1 MMLTKWVRFLIVAN
15 VAAYVWSSL
24 YPDQAGSFALV
35 PALVLREPWTIVTYM
50 FLHANL
56 GHILFNMLGLFFFGP
71 QVEQR
76 LGGRR
81 FLILYFVSGLSGALA
96 SIVLTPHVAIIGAS
110 AAVFGVFLA
119 FAQFWPHAQV
129 LIWGI
134 IPVQARVLIV
144 IMTVLSLLGG
154 TTRVFEPNVAHF
166 AHLGGFVGG
175 WLVLRWYGTR
185 SRASRLRQL
194 QHAPAPPPSS
204 APSPASLERW
214 KRIALDKL
222 HPVNRE
228 EVEKVLGKAERL
240 GAASLTVEERE
251 FLDRISAAQ

>member
-1 MMLTKWVRFLIVAN
+1 MNLTKWVRFLLVAN
-15 VAAYVWSSL
+15 IAAYVWRVL
-24 YPDQAGSFALV
+24 YPDQAEAFVLV
-35 PALVLREPWTIVTYM
+35 PVLLLLRPWTLVTYM

-56 GHILFNMLGLFFFGP
+56 SHILFNMLGLFFFGP

-81 FLILYFVSGLSGALA
+81 FLILYFVSGLTGALA
-96 SIVLTPHVAIIGAS
+96 SIVLTPHVAIVGAS
-110 AAVFGVFLA
+110 AAIFGVFLA

-144 IMTVLSLLGG
+144 IMTVMSLLGG
-154 TTRVFEPNVAHF
+154 TTRAFEPNVAHF
-166 AHLGGFVGG
+166 AHLGGFLGG
-175 WLVLRWYGTR
+175 WLVLRWYGMR
-185 SRASRLRQL
+185 SRTARLRQL
-194 QHAPAPPPSS
+194 QDAPPPHPSA
-204 APSPASLERW
+204 APSPVNVERW
-214 KRIALDKL
+214 KRIALDRL

-228 EVEKVLGKAERL
+228 EVEKVLGKANRL

-251 FLDRISAAQ
+251 FLDRISAM

>member
-1 MMLTKWVRFLIVAN
+1 MSLTKWVRFLIVAN
-15 VAAYVWSSL
+15 VAAYIWRL
-24 YPDQAGSFALV
+24 AYPDQAAAFVLV
-35 PALVLREPWTIVTYM
+35 PAYVLRQPWTLVTYM
-50 FLHANL
+50 FLHANF

-76 LGGRR
+76 LGGRH
-81 FLILYFVSGLSGALA
+81 FLVLYFVSGLSGAIA
-96 SIVLTPHVAIIGAS
+96 SIVLSPRAGVLGAS

-144 IMTVLSLLGG
+144 IMTVMSLLGG

-175 WLVLRWYGTR
+175 WLVLRWYGMR
-185 SRASRLRQL
+185 SRTARLRQM
-194 QHAPAPPPSS
+194 QTAPVPRPSS

-240 GAASLTVEERE
+240 GAASLTLEERE
-251 FLDRISAAQ
+251 FLDRISAM

>member
-1 MMLTKWVRFLIVAN
+1 MSLTKWVRVLLVAN
-15 VAAYVWSSL
+15 VAAYVWKL
-24 YPDQAGSFALV
+24 AYPEQVLAFVLV
-35 PALVLREPWTIVTYM
+35 PTLVLRQPWTLVTYM

-81 FLILYFVSGLSGALA
+81 FLILYFVSGLAGALA

-110 AAVFGVFLA
+110 AAIFGVFLA

-134 IPVQARVLIV
+134 IPVQARVLII
-144 IMTVLSLLGG
+144 IMTVMSLLGG
-154 TTRVFEPNVAHF
+154 TTRLIEPNVAHF

-175 WLVLRWYGTR
+175 WLVLRWFGMR
-185 SRASRLRQL
+185 SRTARLQQL
-194 QHAPAPPPSS
+194 QNAPVPRAPAVPI
-204 APSPASLERW
+204 AASLERW
-214 KRIALDKL
+214 KGIALDQL

-228 EVEKVLGKAERL
+228 EVEKVLGKVDRL

-251 FLDRISAAQ
+251 FLDRISAM

>member
-1 MMLTKWVRFLIVAN
+1 MLTKWVRFLLVAN
-15 VAAYVWSSL
+15 VAAYVWKL
-24 YPDQAGSFALV
+24 AYPEQAVAFVLV
-35 PALVLREPWTIVTYM
+35 PAFVLRQPWTLVTYM

-81 FLILYFVSGLSGALA
+81 FLILYFVSGLAGALA

-110 AAVFGVFLA
+110 AAIFGVFLA

-134 IPVQARVLIV
+134 IPVQARVLII
-144 IMTVLSLLGG
+144 IMTVMSLLGG
-154 TTRVFEPNVAHF
+154 TTRLIEPNVAHF

-175 WLVLRWYGTR
+175 WLVLRWYGMR
-185 SRASRLRQL
+185 SRTDRLRQL
-194 QHAPAPPPSS
+194 QHAPPPRAAAVPN
-204 APSPASLERW
+204 PASLERW
-214 KRIALDKL
+214 KRIALDTL

-228 EVEKVLGKAERL
+228 EVEKVLGKVERL
-240 GAASLTVEERE
+240 GASSLTVEERE
-251 FLDRISAAQ
+251 FLDRISAM

>member
-1 MMLTKWVRFLIVAN
+1 MNLTKWVRFLLVAN
-15 VAAYVWSSL
+15 IAAYVWRVL
-24 YPDQAGSFALV
+24 YPDQAEAFVLV
-35 PALVLREPWTIVTYM
+35 PVLLLLRPWTLVTYM

-56 GHILFNMLGLFFFGP
+56 SHILFNMLGLFFFGP

-81 FLILYFVSGLSGALA
+81 FLILYFVSGLTGALA
-96 SIVLTPHVAIIGAS
+96 SIVLTPHVAIVGAS
-110 AAVFGVFLA
+110 AAIFGVFLA

-144 IMTVLSLLGG
+144 IMTVMSLLGG
-154 TTRVFEPNVAHF
+154 TTRAFEPNVAHF
-166 AHLGGFVGG
+166 AHLGGFLGG
-175 WLVLRWYGTR
+175 WLVLRWYGMR
-185 SRASRLRQL
+185 SRTARLRQL
-194 QHAPAPPPSS
+194 QDAPAPRPSA
-204 APSPASLERW
+204 APSPANVERW
-214 KRIALDKL
+214 KRIALDRL

-228 EVEKVLGKAERL
+228 EVEKVLGKANRL

-251 FLDRISAAQ
+251 FLDRISAM